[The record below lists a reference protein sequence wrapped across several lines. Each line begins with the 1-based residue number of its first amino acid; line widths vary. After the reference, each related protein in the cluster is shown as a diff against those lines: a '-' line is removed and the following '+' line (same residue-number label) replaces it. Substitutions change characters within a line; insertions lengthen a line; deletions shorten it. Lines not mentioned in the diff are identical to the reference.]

1 MTLFRK
7 IYKQANDDIKP
18 SEDMINRV
26 ILNAHKGAEKRQSP
40 PPYRRYA
47 KYAVSAAAAV
57 AVVSAAV
64 ISMPYWQKTRDDG
77 VIIEEQVSTPTP
89 SDMSESV
96 VSNTADTSYPYPTD
110 SPQTI
115 QNPYTPPPN
124 NYSDSQTKTEKK
136 SGDYNSSDN
145 EKVAVHNR
153 IANENKSLKIEDK
166 TKIPNIESEQNSEN
180 QEITE
185 DVTVEESAIEENAL
199 ELSTIFSAFMSS
211 DRTAE
216 ISTKKEV
223 PTEITSDEGNA
234 DTVIGTGMAMN
245 STMATS
251 VPTPQIEINTPSG
264 FETTDT
270 YNGGAAFESEN
281 GGRIDVNY
289 YYSGNDDT
297 EPVYNEYENDVSAY
311 FTEDKIDYNIY
322 GTDTGREPV
331 EEVVNSIK

>member
-1 MTLFRK
+1 MFRK

-40 PPYRRYA
+40 LPYRRYA

-57 AVVSAAV
+57 VIVSAAV

-124 NYSDSQTKTEKK
+124 NYSDSQTRTEKK
-136 SGDYNSSDN
+136 NGDYKSSDYK
-145 EKVAVHNR
+145 KVAVNNR

-185 DVTVEESAIEENAL
+185 DVHFLHQSQFL
-199 ELSTIFSAFMSS
+199 LFLLF
-211 DRTAE
+211 
-216 ISTKKEV
+216 
-223 PTEITSDEGNA
+223 
-234 DTVIGTGMAMN
+234 
-245 STMATS
+245 
-251 VPTPQIEINTPSG
+251 
-264 FETTDT
+264 
-270 YNGGAAFESEN
+270 
-281 GGRIDVNY
+281 
-289 YYSGNDDT
+289 
-297 EPVYNEYENDVSAY
+297 Y
-311 FTEDKIDYNIY
+311 FL
-322 GTDTGREPV
+322 
-331 EEVVNSIK
+331 

>member
-1 MTLFRK
+1 MFRK

-185 DVTVEESAIEENAL
+185 YVTVEESAIEENAI
-199 ELSTIFSAFMSS
+199 ELPTIFSAFMASG
-211 DRTAE
+211 RTAE
-216 ISTKKEV
+216 ISTKKKCR
-223 PTEITSDEGNA
+223 PKLQ
-234 DTVIGTGMAMN
+234 AMKA
-245 STMATS
+245 MPIRLS
-251 VPTPQIEINTPSG
+251 VPEWQ
-264 FETTDT
+264 
-270 YNGGAAFESEN
+270 
-281 GGRIDVNY
+281 
-289 YYSGNDDT
+289 
-297 EPVYNEYENDVSAY
+297 
-311 FTEDKIDYNIY
+311 
-322 GTDTGREPV
+322 
-331 EEVVNSIK
+331 

>member
-40 PPYRRYA
+40 LPYRRYA
-47 KYAVSAAAAV
+47 KYAVL
-57 AVVSAAV
+57 SAAV
-64 ISMPYWQKTRDDG
+64 ISMPYWRKTRDDG

-124 NYSDSQTKTEKK
+124 NYSDSQNKTEKK
-136 SGDYNSSDN
+136 NGDYKSSDN
-145 EKVAVHNR
+145 EKVAVNNR

-166 TKIPNIESEQNSEN
+166 TEILNIESEQNSEN
-180 QEITE
+180 HEITE
-185 DVTVEESAIEENAL
+185 DVTVVESAIKENAI

-223 PTEITSDEGNA
+223 PTEIT
-234 DTVIGTGMAMN
+234 
-245 STMATS
+245 
-251 VPTPQIEINTPSG
+251 
-264 FETTDT
+264 
-270 YNGGAAFESEN
+270 
-281 GGRIDVNY
+281 
-289 YYSGNDDT
+289 
-297 EPVYNEYENDVSAY
+297 
-311 FTEDKIDYNIY
+311 
-322 GTDTGREPV
+322 
-331 EEVVNSIK
+331 

>member
-1 MTLFRK
+1 MFRK

-26 ILNAHKGAEKRQSP
+26 ILNAHKGAEERQSP
-40 PPYRRYA
+40 LPYRRYA

-57 AVVSAAV
+57 VVVSAAV

-77 VIIEEQVSTPTP
+77 VIIEEQVSTSTP

-115 QNPYTPPPN
+115 KNPYIPPPN

-185 DVTVEESAIEENAL
+185 YVTVEESAIG
-199 ELSTIFSAFMSS
+199 LSTIFSAFMSS

-216 ISTKKEV
+216 ISTKKEE

-234 DTVIGTGMAMN
+234 DTVIGTGMAM
-245 STMATS
+245 SSAMATS
-251 VPTPQIEINTPSG
+251 VPTPQIEINAPSG

-289 YYSGNDDT
+289 YYSGNNDT

>member
-40 PPYRRYA
+40 LPYRRYA

-57 AVVSAAV
+57 VVVSAAV

-115 QNPYTPPPN
+115 QNSYTPPPN
-124 NYSDSQTKTEKK
+124 NYSDSQNKTEKK
-136 SGDYNSSDN
+136 NGDYKSSDN
-145 EKVAVHNR
+145 EKVAVNNR

-180 QEITE
+180 
-185 DVTVEESAIEENAL
+185 
-199 ELSTIFSAFMSS
+199 
-211 DRTAE
+211 
-216 ISTKKEV
+216 
-223 PTEITSDEGNA
+223 
-234 DTVIGTGMAMN
+234 
-245 STMATS
+245 
-251 VPTPQIEINTPSG
+251 
-264 FETTDT
+264 
-270 YNGGAAFESEN
+270 
-281 GGRIDVNY
+281 
-289 YYSGNDDT
+289 
-297 EPVYNEYENDVSAY
+297 
-311 FTEDKIDYNIY
+311 
-322 GTDTGREPV
+322 
-331 EEVVNSIK
+331 

>member
-1 MTLFRK
+1 MFRK
-7 IYKQANDDIKP
+7 IYKQANSDIKP

-26 ILNAHKGAEKRQSP
+26 ILNAHKSAEKRQSP
-40 PPYRRYA
+40 MPYRRYA

-57 AVVSAAV
+57 VVVSAAV
-64 ISMPYWQKTRDDG
+64 ISMPYWQKTRYDG

-89 SDMSESV
+89 SDTSENV

-115 QNPYTPPPN
+115 QNPYSPPLN

-136 SGDYNSSDN
+136 NGDYKSSYKENVEVNNKVVN
-145 EKVAVHNR
+145 EDKP
-153 IANENKSLKIEDK
+153 LKIEDK
-166 TKIPNIESEQNSEN
+166 TEIPNIESEQNN
-180 QEITE
+180 EIHEVAE
-185 DVTVEESAIEENAL
+185 DVAVAESAIEENTI
-199 ELSTIFSAFMSS
+199 ETPTIFSAFVANE
-211 DRTAE
+211 RKEE
-216 ISTKKEV
+216 ISAKKEV
-223 PTEITSDEGNA
+223 PTESTSDEGNT
-234 DTVIGTGMAMN
+234 DTVIGSGMAM
-245 STMATS
+245 SSAMAT
-251 VPTPQIEINTPSG
+251 VPTPQIEINAPSG

-270 YNGGAAFESEN
+270 YNGGATFESDN

>member
-40 PPYRRYA
+40 LPYRRYA

-57 AVVSAAV
+57 VVVSAAV

-145 EKVAVHNR
+145 EKVAVHNL
-153 IANENKSLKIEDK
+153 SLIH
-166 TKIPNIESEQNSEN
+166 ISE
-180 QEITE
+180 
-185 DVTVEESAIEENAL
+185 
-199 ELSTIFSAFMSS
+199 
-211 DRTAE
+211 
-216 ISTKKEV
+216 
-223 PTEITSDEGNA
+223 PTR
-234 DTVIGTGMAMN
+234 
-245 STMATS
+245 
-251 VPTPQIEINTPSG
+251 P
-264 FETTDT
+264 
-270 YNGGAAFESEN
+270 
-281 GGRIDVNY
+281 
-289 YYSGNDDT
+289 
-297 EPVYNEYENDVSAY
+297 
-311 FTEDKIDYNIY
+311 
-322 GTDTGREPV
+322 
-331 EEVVNSIK
+331 

>member
-40 PPYRRYA
+40 LPYRRYA

-57 AVVSAAV
+57 VVVSAAV
-64 ISMPYWQKTRDDG
+64 ISMPYWRKTRDDG

-115 QNPYTPPPN
+115 QILYSPPN
-124 NYSDSQTKTEKK
+124 NYSDSQNKTEKK
-136 SGDYNSSDN
+136 NGDYKSSDN
-145 EKVAVHNR
+145 EKVAVNNR

-166 TKIPNIESEQNSEN
+166 TEILNIESEQNSEN
-180 QEITE
+180 HEITE
-185 DVTVEESAIEENAL
+185 DVTVVESAIKENAI

-216 ISTKKEV
+216 ISTKKR
-223 PTEITSDEGNA
+223 SA
-234 DTVIGTGMAMN
+234 D
-245 STMATS
+245 
-251 VPTPQIEINTPSG
+251 
-264 FETTDT
+264 
-270 YNGGAAFESEN
+270 
-281 GGRIDVNY
+281 RNY
-289 YYSGNDDT
+289 
-297 EPVYNEYENDVSAY
+297 
-311 FTEDKIDYNIY
+311 K
-322 GTDTGREPV
+322 R
-331 EEVVNSIK
+331 

>member
-1 MTLFRK
+1 MITSDDPDGTIAYYTNGEK
-7 IYKQANDDIKP
+7 AYIPKQAGTVTFTATI
-18 SEDMINRV
+18 EDTN
-26 ILNAHKGAEKRQSP
+26 
-40 PPYRRYA
+40 
-47 KYAVSAAAAV
+47 
-57 AVVSAAV
+57 
-64 ISMPYWQKTRDDG
+64 
-77 VIIEEQVSTPTP
+77 
-89 SDMSESV
+89 
-96 VSNTADTSYPYPTD
+96 
-110 SPQTI
+110 PQTGE
-115 QNPYTPPPN
+115 
-124 NYSDSQTKTEKK
+124 TKTV
-136 SGDYNSSDN
+136 SGDSTVTFVYKNNVKTVELAEENKNMTVEAGKSSAVFAPIVTGELDDQGYDVTEPALKWTYSQRGIAQVVRTGSGYWKKNGDYKSSDYK
-145 EKVAVHNR
+145 KVAVNNR

-185 DVTVEESAIEENAL
+185 DVTVEESAIEENAI
-199 ELSTIFSAFMSS
+199 ELPTIFSAFMAS

-234 DTVIGTGMAMN
+234 DTVIGTGMAM
-245 STMATS
+245 SSAMATS
-251 VPTPQIEINTPSG
+251 VPTPQIEINAPSG